1 MLPYSDPETLRLL
14 VEQRQADV
22 RRAAGESRSLA
33 AVLGGAA
40 RRSVLAISGS
50 RRALRMRASRRPA

>member
-22 RRAAGESRSLA
+22 RRAAGQSRTL
-33 AVLGGAA
+33 AVLLSGAA
-40 RRSVLAISGS
+40 RRSAQAIGGS
-50 RRALRMRASRRPA
+50 RRAQRMRASRRPA